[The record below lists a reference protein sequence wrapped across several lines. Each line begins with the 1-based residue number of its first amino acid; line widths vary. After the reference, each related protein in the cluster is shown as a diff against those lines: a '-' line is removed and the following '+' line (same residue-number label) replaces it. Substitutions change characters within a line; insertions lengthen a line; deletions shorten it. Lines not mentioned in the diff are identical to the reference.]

1 MRGRSGCPGVG
12 LGPLLAAPN
21 GHRASTGRRGWWG
34 WPGALSSGFGVR
46 GSGFWASGLASTSGF
61 SAARRCGGEVGPNVD
76 PVPDAFKVG
85 RRNQPRSFEFGP
97 LSAAGPEEAN

>member
-1 MRGRSGCPGVG
+1 VGGVG
-12 LGPLLAAPN
+12 I
-21 GHRASTGRRGWWG
+21 
-34 WPGALSSGFGVR
+34 GALSSGFGVQ
-46 GSGFWASGLASTSGF
+46 GAEFPIWASGFASTSGF